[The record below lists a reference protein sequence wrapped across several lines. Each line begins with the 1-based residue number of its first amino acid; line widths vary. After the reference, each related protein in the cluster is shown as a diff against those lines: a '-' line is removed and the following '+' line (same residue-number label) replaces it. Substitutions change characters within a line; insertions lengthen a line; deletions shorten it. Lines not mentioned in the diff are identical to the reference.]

1 MVVAVKQAAL
11 LGDKM
16 KQVTIRL
23 KTELIRWALFGDLQL
38 DEQTPTIV
46 LDTGS
51 ASALMAD
58 VNAHLLEVVSEADA
72 NKRTKKTESEG
83 VVDDPVAEL
92 EATQAVLN

>member
-1 MVVAVKQAAL
+1 M
-11 LGDKM
+11 M

-38 DEQTPTIV
+38 DEQTPTMV
-46 LDTGS
+46 LDTDS
-51 ASALMAD
+51 AAALMAD

-72 NKRTKKTESEG
+72 NKRNKKTESEG

>member
-1 MVVAVKQAAL
+1 
-11 LGDKM
+11 M

-38 DEQTPTIV
+38 DEQTPTIL
-46 LDTGS
+46 LDTDS
-51 ASALMAD
+51 AAALMAD